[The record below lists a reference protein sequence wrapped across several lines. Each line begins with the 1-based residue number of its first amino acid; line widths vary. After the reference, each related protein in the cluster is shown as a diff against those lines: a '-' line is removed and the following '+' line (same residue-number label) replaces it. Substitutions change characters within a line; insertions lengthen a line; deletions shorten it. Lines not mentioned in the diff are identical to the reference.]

1 MSSIVSISEA
11 SQRSISLI
19 NINQLVMSRQG
30 QTKKKAAD
38 HSGLCRETEMI
49 SLALCLQRL

>member
-19 NINQLVMSRQG
+19 NINELVMSRQG

-38 HSGLCRETEMI
+38 HSGLFR
-49 SLALCLQRL
+49 